1 MLCARSDLVLI
12 ELNGISKVYVRGT
25 EEVHAL
31 REVDLAIDDNEYVSL
46 MGPSGSGKS
55 TLMNILGC
63 LDSPTEGTYR
73 LNGTDVSRMN
83 ANELAEVRNSRVG
96 FIF

>member
-1 MLCARSDLVLI
+1 MLI

-31 REVDLAIDDNEYVSL
+31 RSVDLAIDDNEYVSL

-55 TLMNILGC
+55 TLMNISAAWIRPRRG
-63 LDSPTEGTYR
+63 R
-73 LNGTDVSRMN
+73 I
-83 ANELAEVRNSRVG
+83 A
-96 FIF
+96 